1 MKGKKHK
8 VRTFIGLDLLF
19 YAVIP
24 YVFWKFGTEY
34 LDDYIA
40 LLVSTIP
47 GFAYTIY
54 RFVKDR
60 QFNMIGLFVIGSLLL
75 GTVVNLLSGSAERML
90 WNGVYLGL
98 FYVVLHFIA
107 LVIKR
112 PFALYFAVDF
122 VYLQGYERES
132 SKRLFY
138 QKGIF
143 KWYQM
148 IQSLFIIRG
157 LCLAGMNIYVLKKTG
172 VDGYDQ
178 MIIYRQIIGWIFS
191 ALIMGLYFYTQV
203 PIQRFVK
210 ALEIESNQKGETI
223 SDIEETAKL

>member
-1 MKGKKHK
+1 MKAKKHK

-19 YAVIP
+19 YAAIP
-24 YVFWKFGTEY
+24 YVLWKFGTD
-34 LDDYIA
+34 LLGDYIA
-40 LLVSTIP
+40 LLISTIP
-47 GFAYTIY
+47 GFAYTVY
-54 RFVKDR
+54 RFVKER

-75 GTVVNLLSGSAERML
+75 GTVVNLLSGSAEQML
-90 WNGVYLGL
+90 WNGIYLGL
-98 FYVVLHFIA
+98 FYVLIHFIA

-112 PFALYFAVDF
+112 PFALYFAVD
-122 VYLQGYERES
+122 VAYLQGYERES
-132 SKRLFY
+132 SKWLFY

-148 IQSLFIIRG
+148 IQSFFIIRG
-157 LCLAGMNIYVLKKTG
+157 LCLAGMNIYVLNKTG

-191 ALIMGLYFYTQV
+191 ALIMGLYFYTKV

-210 ALEIESNQKGETI
+210 ALEVESNNNRKSI
-223 SDIEETAKL
+223 SGIQETAKS